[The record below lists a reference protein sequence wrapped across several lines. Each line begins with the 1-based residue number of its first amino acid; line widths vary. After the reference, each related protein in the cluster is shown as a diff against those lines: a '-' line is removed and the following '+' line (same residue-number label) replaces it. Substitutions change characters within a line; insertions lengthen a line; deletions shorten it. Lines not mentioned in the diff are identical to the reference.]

1 MAIGATCSAGRAKYA
16 ADQNKT
22 VEEIWYQIGERLREA
37 REGQGL
43 TVADV
48 AHLTRI
54 HWSVIEALEAEEFA
68 VFSSPLYA
76 KSFLAQYSAFVGVDA
91 SSWMEL
97 FEPAPFVGPEV
108 LEPLLDAGGAAPV
121 APPRNAAASRDDGSS
136 PALLVLCAT
145 GLLVFAAVVGYRFY
159 ENRFGDDAT
168 AGVVAAPAAEPAAE
182 AGDAGLPPVVLNTT
196 GAPADDTEG
205 EAPPPRAI
213 IVREP

>member
-1 MAIGATCSAGRAKYA
+1 M
-16 ADQNKT
+16 
-22 VEEIWYQIGERLREA
+22 EEIWYQIGERLREA
-37 REGQGL
+37 RERKGL

-76 KSFLAQYSAFVGVDA
+76 KSFLEQYSAFVGVDA

-108 LEPLLDAGGAAPV
+108 LEPLLDGGAAAPV
-121 APPRNAAASRDDGSS
+121 APSRDASSPRDDGSS
-136 PALLVLCAT
+136 PTLLVLCAT

-159 ENRFGDDAT
+159 ESRFGDDAT
-168 AGVVAAPAAEPAAE
+168 AGVVAAPAAAPLAE
-182 AGDAGLPPVVLNTT
+182 AGLGGSPPVVGNP
-196 GAPADDTEG
+196 GGVADEDAEDET
-205 EAPPPRAI
+205 PPPRAI
-213 IVREP
+213 IVGEP